1 MGCCFKKKTNLLLNE
16 DLYNYEVDDFI
27 VYSTEELLIFE
38 EKKVR
43 KLVKLLLSNDV
54 YQYSKFLDKVL
65 SFGKDDLQKLFEGDG
80 DYEYSQISIY
90 EKGDFNL
97 LIIKFDNYH
106 FILEEWYR
114 DESKHK
120 YLNKLWKN
128 YISMSYFKYKDI
140 NEIRDEVQNIMN
152 FSYSEN
158 EIKEELVNLINN
170 SPETKANELK
180 NFIRKK
186 RPDFYELINTT
197 ATYQKKIEE
206 SMIENKNKFIDN
218 LKFIAKNG
226 FDSLSKLFKDFIE
239 KNGGYKNISKSLI
252 NKFQKVLFNS
262 LKSQA
267 GFDNYGFES
276 ILNLSKGFKT
286 FISISDKISK
296 YFSSTS
302 LCLTNLSLSFF
313 NLCTSI
319 IDFYQCF
326 QDFDKNKNEYS
337 NRLKEIHDDFERH
350 KNEIKKFTNLKN
362 TDEYINNIIEIGRK
376 ISQDKQNVLELIRE
390 IESEIERVEK
400 KKGSSIAAIVFGSI
414 GFVFSLVGAVFTGG
428 ATAITYGVAAIINLA
443 NVGVSSGNIVQIKNQ
458 IKEYQ
463 SILEN
468 ANQEYIAIEEEI
480 ESLVKMCNKRYDE
493 YLPINLL
500 I

>member
-1 MGCCFKKKTNLLLNE
+1 MGCCFKKKTNLLLNK

-226 FDSLSKLFKDFIE
+226 FDSLFKLFKDFIE

-252 NKFQKVLFNS
+252 NK
-262 LKSQA
+262 
-267 GFDNYGFES
+267 
-276 ILNLSKGFKT
+276 
-286 FISISDKISK
+286 
-296 YFSSTS
+296 
-302 LCLTNLSLSFF
+302 
-313 NLCTSI
+313 
-319 IDFYQCF
+319 
-326 QDFDKNKNEYS
+326 
-337 NRLKEIHDDFERH
+337 
-350 KNEIKKFTNLKN
+350 
-362 TDEYINNIIEIGRK
+362 
-376 ISQDKQNVLELIRE
+376 
-390 IESEIERVEK
+390 
-400 KKGSSIAAIVFGSI
+400 
-414 GFVFSLVGAVFTGG
+414 
-428 ATAITYGVAAIINLA
+428 
-443 NVGVSSGNIVQIKNQ
+443 
-458 IKEYQ
+458 
-463 SILEN
+463 
-468 ANQEYIAIEEEI
+468 
-480 ESLVKMCNKRYDE
+480 
-493 YLPINLL
+493 
-500 I
+500 

>member
-1 MGCCFKKKTNLLLNE
+1 MGCCFKKKNNLFLDK
-16 DLYNYEVDDFI
+16 DLYDYEVDDFI

-43 KLVKLLLSNDV
+43 NLVQLLLSNDV
-54 YQYSKFLDKVL
+54 YKYSKFLNKVL
-65 SFGKDDLQKLFEGDG
+65 SFGKDDLQKLFEGDE

-90 EKGDFNL
+90 EKEDFNL

-120 YLNKLWKN
+120 YLKKLWKN
-128 YISMSYFKYKDI
+128 YISMGYFKNKGI
-140 NEIRDEVQNIMN
+140 NEIRYEVQNIMN
-152 FSYSEN
+152 FSFSEN
-158 EIKEELVNLINN
+158 EIKEELVNLISN

-180 NFIRKK
+180 NFIRQK

-197 ATYQKKIEE
+197 ASYQKKIEE
-206 SMIENKNKFIDN
+206 STIEDKNKFIDN

-226 FDSLSKLFKDFIE
+226 FEAVSKLFKDFIE

-262 LKSQA
+262 FKSKA

-276 ILNLSKGFKT
+276 ILTLSKGFKT

-337 NRLKEIHDDFERH
+337 NRLKKIHDDFERH
-350 KNEIKKFTNLKN
+350 KKEIKKFTDLKN
-362 TDEYINNIIEIGRK
+362 TDEYINNVIEIGRK
-376 ISQDKQNVLELIRE
+376 ISQDKQNILELIGE
-390 IESEIERVEK
+390 IESEIERIEK
-400 KKGSSIAAIVFGSI
+400 KKGKSIAGIVFGSI

-428 ATAITYGVAAIINLA
+428 ATAITYGVAAILNLA
-443 NVGVSSGNIVQIKNQ
+443 NVGIGSGNIVQIKNQ

-468 ANQEYIAIEEEI
+468 ANNEYLAIEKEI
-480 ESLVKMCNKRYDE
+480 KSLVELCNKKYDE
-493 YLPINLL
+493 YIPIGVY
-500 I
+500 

>member
-1 MGCCFKKKTNLLLNE
+1 MGCCLKKKTNLLLDK
-16 DLYNYEVDDFI
+16 DLYDYEVDDFI

-43 KLVKLLLSNDV
+43 KLVKLLLSNDI
-54 YQYSKFLDKVL
+54 YKYSKFLDKVL
-65 SFGKDDLQKLFEGDG
+65 SFGKDDLQKLFEGDE

-120 YLNKLWKN
+120 YLNKLWQN
-128 YISMSYFKYKDI
+128 YISMSFFKNKDI
-140 NEIRDEVQNIMN
+140 NEIRDEVQNLMN

-158 EIKEELVNLINN
+158 KIKEELVNLIKN

-180 NFIRKK
+180 NFIRQK

-197 ATYQKKIEE
+197 ASYQKKIEE
-206 SMIENKNKFIDN
+206 SVIEDKNKFIDN

-262 LKSQA
+262 FKSQA

-276 ILNLSKGFKT
+276 ILNLSKGLKN
-286 FISISDKISK
+286 FITISDKISK
-296 YFSSTS
+296 YYSNTS

-350 KNEIKKFTNLKN
+350 KNEIDKFTNLNN
-362 TDEYINNIIEIGRK
+362 TDEYINNVIEIGRK
-376 ISQDKQNVLELIRE
+376 INQDKQNILQLIRE
-390 IESEIERVEK
+390 IESKIERIEK
-400 KKGSSIAAIVFGSI
+400 KKGANIAGIVFGSI
-414 GFVFSLVGAVFTGG
+414 GFVFSLVAAAFTGN
-428 ATAITYGVAAIINLA
+428 ATAITYGVSAIINLA
-443 NVGVSSGNIVQIKNQ
+443 NVGVSSGNIVQIKKQ

-468 ANQEYIAIEEEI
+468 ANNEYLVIENEI
-480 ESLVKMCNKRYDE
+480 KSLANLCNNRYDE
-493 YLPINLL
+493 YIPINILK
-500 I
+500 